1 MSQAVPGLA
10 VVRVDSDADLEAM
23 IDVRVASNP
32 PGFPRP
38 RVENL
43 RHNLN
48 SNPELTYL
56 VARRGGE
63 PAGCGFVEPKEN
75 YASADCIV
83 VPALRGR
90 GIGSV
95 LLAELA
101 RRADRPELQGEVSEG
116 DAESRAFLELR
127 GYRKVGAE
135 QAVSLDLVG
144 YQPPPPELPEGIEL
158 VTLAGRPELADAL
171 YPVGVEGDAD
181 IPGTEGTMTF
191 ARWRAAT
198 IDRPTLRH
206 DLQFIAL
213 DGGTPVGYCTL
224 NDFGSEA
231 HHNLTAVLRSHRRR
245 GIATAMKRAQIAAAK
260 EAGFE
265 RLVTESEERN
275 VPMRT
280 LNEQLGYK
288 PDPRWSSVL
297 MRGPAGI
304 R

>member
-10 VVRVDSDADLEAM
+10 VVRVESDADLEVM
-23 IDVRVASNP
+23 IDVRAAANP

-38 RVENL
+38 RIENL

-48 SNPELTYL
+48 SNPELTYV
-56 VARRGGE
+56 VARLDGE
-63 PAGCGFVEPKEN
+63 SAGCGFVEPEEG
-75 YASADCIV
+75 YASGHCVV

-90 GIGSV
+90 GIGSA

-101 RRADRPELQGEVSEG
+101 RRGDRPELQGEVSEG
-116 DAESRAFLELR
+116 DAESRAFLERR
-127 GYRKVGAE
+127 GYRKVGGE

-144 YQPPPPELPEGIEL
+144 YEPPPLESPEGIEL
-158 VTLAGRPELADAL
+158 VTLADRPELADAL
-171 YPVGVEGDAD
+171 YPVGVEGDED
-181 IPGTEGTMTF
+181 IPGSDGALTF
-191 ARWRAAT
+191 ERWRAVA

-231 HHNLTAVLRSHRRR
+231 HHSLTAVLRSHRRR
-245 GIATAMKRAQIAAAK
+245 GIATTMKRAQIAAAK

-280 LNEQLGYK
+280 LNEQLGYT
-288 PDPRWSSVL
+288 PDPNWSTIL

>member
-1 MSQAVPGLA
+1 MSQAVPGLE
-10 VVRVDSDADLEAM
+10 VVRVESDADLEVM
-23 IDVRVASNP
+23 IDVRAAANP

-38 RVENL
+38 PIENL
-43 RHNLN
+43 RHNLK

-56 VARRGGE
+56 VARLDGE
-63 PAGCGFVEPKEN
+63 PAGCGFVEPEED
-75 YASADCIV
+75 YASGHCVV

-90 GIGSV
+90 GIGST

-101 RRADRPELQGEVSEG
+101 RRADRSELQGEVSEG
-116 DAESRAFLELR
+116 DAESRAFLERR
-127 GYRKVGAE
+127 GYRKVGGE

-144 YQPPPPELPEGIEL
+144 YKPPPLELPEGIEL
-158 VTLAGRPELADAL
+158 VTLADRPELADAL

-181 IPGTEGTMTF
+181 IPGSEGTLTF
-191 ARWRAAT
+191 ERWRAAS

-213 DGGTPVGYCTL
+213 DAGTPVGYCTL

-280 LNEQLGYK
+280 LNEQLGYT
-288 PDPRWSSVL
+288 PDPKWSTIL

>member
-1 MSQAVPGLA
+1 MSQAVPGLE
-10 VVRVDSDADLEAM
+10 VVRVESDADLEAM

-38 RVENL
+38 RIENL

-56 VARRGGE
+56 VARLDGE
-63 PAGCGFVEPKEN
+63 PAGCGFVEPKAD
-75 YASADCIV
+75 YASAHCVV
-83 VPALRGR
+83 VPAFRRR
-90 GIGSV
+90 GIGSA

-101 RRADRPELQGEVSEG
+101 RHGDRPELQGEVSEG
-116 DAESRAFLELR
+116 DAESRAFLERR
-127 GYRKVGAE
+127 GYRKVGGE

-144 YQPPPPELPEGIEL
+144 YEPPLFEIPEGIEL
-158 VTLAGRPELADAL
+158 VTLAERPELADAL

-181 IPGTEGTMTF
+181 IPGAEGTLTF
-191 ARWRAAT
+191 EQWRAAT

-213 DGGTPVGYCTL
+213 ENAEPVGYCTL

-231 HHNLTAVLRSHRRR
+231 HHNLTTVLRSHRRR
-245 GIATAMKRAQIAAAK
+245 GIATAMKRAQITAAK

-275 VPMRT
+275 APMRT
-280 LNEQLGYK
+280 LNERLGYT
-288 PDPRWSSVL
+288 PDPKWSSVL
-297 MRGPAGI
+297 MRGPADV

>member
-1 MSQAVPGLA
+1 MSQAVTGLT
-10 VVRVDSDADLEAM
+10 VVRVESDADLEVM
-23 IDVRVASNP
+23 IDVRAAANP

-38 RVENL
+38 RIENL

-56 VARRGGE
+56 VARLDGA
-63 PAGCGFVEPKEN
+63 PAGCGFVEPKED
-75 YASADCIV
+75 YASGHCVV

-90 GIGSV
+90 GIGSA
-95 LLAELA
+95 LFAELA

-116 DAESRAFLELR
+116 DAESRAFLERR
-127 GYRKVGAE
+127 GYRKVGGE

-144 YQPPPPELPEGIEL
+144 YEPPPPEFPEGIEL
-158 VTLAGRPELADAL
+158 VTLADRPELADAL

-181 IPGTEGTMTF
+181 IPGAEGTLTF
-191 ARWRAAT
+191 EQWRAAA

-213 DGGTPVGYCTL
+213 DDGTPVGYCTL
-224 NDFGSEA
+224 NDLGSEA

-280 LNEQLGYK
+280 LNEQLGYT
-288 PDPRWSSVL
+288 PDPKWSSVV